1 MTILEAESL
10 TKVYEEG
17 GSRVE
22 ALRGVS
28 LGLEEREIV
37 LLEGPSG
44 SGKTTLMSV
53 AGCLLSPTSGSLKV
67 EGRAVDFRSPA
78 DMVRVRRESIGFIFQ
93 SFNLFPALTVLE
105 NVLYALQVRGRRSPE
120 YEREARMILDQI
132 GLGHRLDFIPAK
144 LSGGEKQRVAIAR
157 ALSGGSR
164 IVFADEPTANLDS
177 HVGLEVLE
185 IFRKLAK
192 EEGRAVLVA
201 THDPAV
207 RKVADWVLRI
217 RDGQLIE
224 EGPPE
229 TDFEKGHP

>member
-1 MTILEAESL
+1 MAILEAESL

-17 GSRVE
+17 GSRVD

-28 LGLEEREIV
+28 LGLETGEIV

-53 AGCLLSPTSGSLKV
+53 AGCLLSPTSGRLSV
-67 EGRAVDFRSPA
+67 EGRIVDFASTE

-105 NVLYALQVRGRRSPE
+105 NVLYALQVRGRRTPE

-132 GLGHRLDFIPAK
+132 GLGPRLDFIPAK

-224 EGPPE
+224 EGPPV